1 MLKYLIITLIFIVIF
16 IWETSGLLRKKEIK
30 ELIIF
35 SFLTLIGLVLCIIGL
50 IRDLI

>member
-1 MLKYLIITLIFIVIF
+1 MLRSFIITLVFVVIF
-16 IWETSGLLRKKEIK
+16 IWETPGLWIKKEIK

-35 SFLTLIGLVLCIIGL
+35 SFLTLVGFVLCIIGL

>member
-1 MLKYLIITLIFIVIF
+1 MLRTLIIALVFVVIF

-35 SFLTLIGLVLCIIGL
+35 SFLTLIGLVLCIIGV